1 MLDGTIYYSNF
12 DTCSI
17 IKKERLNRLHPF
29 NRLNTSWKLIY
40 RYTMS
45 TKLRVDYQFKRPSN
59 IGRHEM
65 SRYIETSQFM
75 PIEQK
80 SQLHKL
86 NYCFKFSE
94 TELHEFRVW
103 LASRSGQ

>member
-1 MLDGTIYYSNF
+1 MSALDGTIDYSNF

-40 RYTMS
+40 TMS
-45 TKLRVDYQFKRPSN
+45 AKLRVDYQFKRPAN
-59 IGRHEM
+59 RGRHEM
-65 SRYIETSQFM
+65 SRYIETPQFM
-75 PIEQK
+75 PIEQNC
-80 SQLHKL
+80 QLHKL

-94 TELHEFRVW
+94 TAPRV
-103 LASRSGQ
+103 